1 MIDMILN
8 IIFWICTSITFGC
21 LLFAI
26 GFLVKIHNLKLRGY
40 EETYQALADGML
52 GEVKDPIE
60 MTFISIE
67 NKMYHIGAWE
77 AYCDFRS
84 IFNDDDGEY

>member
-1 MIDMILN
+1 MILE
-8 IIFWICTSITFGC
+8 IIFWVCTSITFGC

-26 GFLVKIHNLKLRGY
+26 GFLVKIHNWKMRGY
-40 EETYQALADGML
+40 NETYQALANGKL

-60 MTFISIE
+60 MTFNSIE
-67 NKMYHIGAWE
+67 NKMYHIGAYE
-77 AYCDFRS
+77 AYRDFRN

>member
-1 MIDMILN
+1 MIFE
-8 IIFWICTSITFGC
+8 IIFWVCTSITFGC

-26 GFLVKIHNLKLRGY
+26 GFLVKIHNWKMRGY
-40 EETYQALADGML
+40 NETYQALANGRL

-60 MTFISIE
+60 MKFNNIE
-67 NKMYHIGAWE
+67 NKMYHIGAYE
-77 AYCDFRS
+77 AYRDFRN

>member
-1 MIDMILN
+1 MILD
-8 IIFWICTSITFGC
+8 IIFWVCTSITFGC

-26 GFLVKIHNLKLRGY
+26 GFLVKIHNWKMRGY
-40 EETYQALADGML
+40 NETYQALANGRL

-60 MTFISIE
+60 MTFNSIE
-67 NKMYHIGAWE
+67 NKMYHIGAYE
-77 AYCDFRS
+77 AYRDFRN

>member
-1 MIDMILN
+1 MILA
-8 IIFWICTSITFGC
+8 WICIGLGLIG
-21 LLFAI
+21 LLFVI
-26 GFLVKIHNLKLRGY
+26 SFLVKIYNWKMRGYNETFQALMYGNLK
-40 EETYQALADGML
+40 
-52 GEVKDPIE
+52 EVKDPIE
-60 MTFISIE
+60 MTFNNTE

>member
-1 MIDMILN
+1 MILE
-8 IIFWICTSITFGC
+8 IIFWVCTSITFGC

-26 GFLVKIHNLKLRGY
+26 GFLVKIHNWKMRGY
-40 EETYQALADGML
+40 NETYQSLANGRL

-60 MTFISIE
+60 MTFNNIE
-67 NKMYHIGAWE
+67 NKMYHIGAYE
-77 AYCDFRS
+77 AYRDFRN

>member
-1 MIDMILN
+1 MILK
-8 IIFWICTSITFGC
+8 IIFWVCTAITFSC
-21 LLFAI
+21 LIFSIA
-26 GFLVKIHNLKLRGY
+26 FLIKIHNWKVRGY
-40 EETYQALADGML
+40 KETYQALANGKL

-60 MTFISIE
+60 MTFKSIE
-67 NKMYHIGAWE
+67 NKMYHIGAYE

>member
-1 MIDMILN
+1 MILE
-8 IIFWICTSITFGC
+8 IIFWVCTSITFCC

-26 GFLVKIHNLKLRGY
+26 GFLVKIHNWKMRGY
-40 EETYQALADGML
+40 NETYQALANGRL

-60 MTFISIE
+60 MKFNSIE
-67 NKMYHIGAWE
+67 NKMYHIGAYE
-77 AYCDFRS
+77 AYRDFRN

>member
-1 MIDMILN
+1 MILE
-8 IIFWICTSITFGC
+8 IIFWVCTSITFGC

-26 GFLVKIHNLKLRGY
+26 GFLVKIHNWKMRGY
-40 EETYQALADGML
+40 NETYQALANGRL

-60 MTFISIE
+60 MTFNSIE
-67 NKMYHIGAWE
+67 NKMYHIGAYE
-77 AYCDFRS
+77 AYRDFRN